1 MKDYLFRAIKSINSN
16 AEFIFQEQNIDS
28 IEWLNGTT
36 PIKVN
41 MVRYH
46 NRNGKR
52 IQFTAE
58 EETARNLEEKQF

>member
-36 PIKVN
+36 PIAKDVLEAKVQEI
-41 MVRYH
+41 
-46 NRNGKR
+46 KD
-52 IQFTAE
+52 AE
-58 EETARNLEEKQF
+58 